1 MQTSSFSS
9 KSKKRKREVFW
20 MDVLESTSITD
31 KETVLPDLEIMS
43 VEQFC
48 RLTPNQRERFCNL
61 VGLTGWGDELTR
73 TALKVYLVLLLLF
86 SF

>member
-9 KSKKRKREVFW
+9 KSRKRKRKVFW

-31 KETVLPDLEIMS
+31 KETVLTYLEIMS

-48 RLTPNQRERFCNL
+48 QREGFCNL
-61 VGLTGWGDELTR
+61 VGLTGWGDELRR